1 MQLFMLMGGAL
12 LIGFIQG
19 FLHCSGMCGP
29 FVLAYSLGVRA
40 KAEQGASPR
49 TLVAAFFKSQLLHN
63 LGRIVSFTILGAVF
77 GAMGSFLNTLRGA
90 TGIEAISGLIGGM
103 LMIGWAVDEFRTG
116 HGGGFVERFSILS
129 WKPVQRALRV
139 GIQKTSLGYAFFS
152 GILLGLHPCGLLFAL
167 LLAASATGSALAG
180 GLSLFAFGLGTIPS
194 LLTVA
199 TIGWYGK
206 KRLQGRVFAKVTA
219 ALMTCSGIL
228 FILRGLAM
236 NHWIPS
242 VNAWLF

>member
-1 MQLFMLMGGAL
+1 MQLYMLMSGAL

-29 FVLAYSLGVRA
+29 FVLAYSLGARV
-40 KAEQGASPR
+40 KAEQGASPHFI
-49 TLVAAFFKSQLLHN
+49 LVAFLKSQLLHN
-63 LGRIVSFTILGAVF
+63 LGRVTAFTCLGAVF
-77 GAMGSFLNTLRGA
+77 GEMGSFLNTLRSA
-90 TGIEAISGLIGGM
+90 TGIEAISGLVGGI

-116 HGGGFVERFSILS
+116 HGGGFIERWSILS
-129 WKPVQRALRV
+129 WKPIQRVLRE
-139 GIQKTSLGYAFFS
+139 GMQRTSAGYAFFS
-152 GILLGLHPCGLLFAL
+152 GTLLGLHPCGLMFAL

-180 GLSLFAFGLGTIPS
+180 GLSLLAFGLGTVPS
-194 LLTVA
+194 LLAVA
-199 TIGWYGK
+199 IIGWYGK
-206 KRLQGRVFAKVTA
+206 KRLQGRIFANVSATV
-219 ALMTCSGIL
+219 MTCSGIL